1 MGETPMPLSNT
12 PCHSPLKQQA
22 VTRRV
27 TKVRPKSGSSQNA
40 RPIAI
45 KTVSPKSEKMRA
57 KSEKTRQTREYTAS
71 RWYAMLASIAVGV
84 GLVIACVV
92 LLTPL
97 EPVPTEPKSAS
108 IVVAKEPLSGRD
120 PASPVDPK
128 SGLPESDDD
137 LTVEKLQSEMVQV
150 ATRLTTEF
158 STVSDA
164 LHVAAMTYAELKQ
177 TQNAEKVW
185 RACIE
190 LKPTEVGPYVGLAA
204 NLIQRGQQDEAIKIL
219 DEIRKSKSSGEL
231 YCELAKALMDEGEL
245 GRAEE
250 VLREGLA
257 AYPSDP
263 SLWLQQGLMESQ
275 LSRLDSAESAL
286 RKAIA
291 LGDGS
296 RTTANAFLSVLLRQ
310 GRTDEAQKVREA
322 ISRVPTEPTEP
333 AGSGSAESDTF
344 QSTYISTLRALAV
357 RLFRMAASV
366 ALNQKQSALAEE
378 WLLRCVA
385 IRPNALETYMDLSSL
400 YRRENRIEDALK
412 VQERLLQLQPQN
424 VLNYINLASVAF
436 QLGRYEQAEKVLVEA
451 TQVCPDE
458 PFPFGELAR
467 INLAKRNFTAVRQLA
482 SKAIKIEPQ
491 NVEWYLM
498 SAIAAEALGDAEN
511 YTSLLQQARRIA
523 PNDPR
528 LPPVVRPSS
537 NP

>member
-1 MGETPMPLSNT
+1 
-12 PCHSPLKQQA
+12 
-22 VTRRV
+22 
-27 TKVRPKSGSSQNA
+27 
-40 RPIAI
+40 
-45 KTVSPKSEKMRA
+45 
-57 KSEKTRQTREYTAS
+57 
-71 RWYAMLASIAVGV
+71 MLASIAVGV
-84 GLVIACVV
+84 GLVLACAV

-97 EPVPTEPKSAS
+97 EPITPLEPVPAELNSAT
-108 IVVAKEPLSGRD
+108 IAVEKKPHSGRN
-120 PASPVDPK
+120 PALPVDPK
-128 SGLPESDDD
+128 NVLPESDDD
-137 LTVEKLQSEMVQV
+137 LTVEKLQLEMVQV

-158 STVSDA
+158 SSVSDA

-190 LKPTEVGPYVGLAA
+190 LKPAEVGPYVGLAA

-219 DEIRKSKSSGEL
+219 NDIRKSKTSGEL

-245 GRAEE
+245 VSAEE

-257 AYPSDP
+257 AYPSDS

-275 LSRLDSAESAL
+275 LNRLDSAEPAL
-286 RKAIA
+286 RKAIE

-296 RTTANAFLSVLLRQ
+296 RATANAFLSVLLRR
-310 GRTDEAQKVREA
+310 GKTDEAKKVREA
-322 ISRVPTEPTEP
+322 ISRVPPEPREP
-333 AGSGSAESDTF
+333 AGSGSAENDTF
-344 QSTYISTLRALAV
+344 QSNYMSTLRTLAV

-366 ALNQKQSALAEE
+366 ALNQKQTALAEE

-385 IRPNALETYMDLSSL
+385 IRPDALETYMDLSSL
-400 YRRENRIEDALK
+400 YRRENRIEDALE

-436 QLGRYEQAEKVLVEA
+436 QLGRYDQAEKVLVEA

-467 INLAKRNFTAVRQLA
+467 IQLAKRNFSAVRQWA
-482 SKAIKIEPQ
+482 SKAIKLEPQ
-491 NVEWYLM
+491 NVEWFLM

-511 YTSLLQQARRIA
+511 YNGLLQEARRIA

-528 LPPVVRPSS
+528 LPPMVRPSS
-537 NP
+537 NPSL